1 MRRFGLFCTAVL
13 AFTICASL
21 ANASESSYLKTIKL
35 SWIEGGALKSTAAD
49 TMFMSTKADT
59 ARSTLIDLSDLDW
72 EATMAGAQG
81 GSTPIPIASI
91 DFVVTKANN
100 GAADTISYNIERFS
114 PAAGIKSLACPTCVV
129 DTLFAYNPLSG
140 VAVNSALGNTA
151 VSLGGAS
158 PLANVF
164 HGVIVEDPDLNT
176 SILQGGHL
184 RRFRLVTCGDSA
196 GPKLSGVMGFI
207 TYIAKR

>member
-1 MRRFGLFCTAVL
+1 MKRLVLLVVAVL
-13 AFTICASL
+13 SFAGVAQ
-21 ANASESSYLKTIKL
+21 ASESSYLKTVKL
-35 SWIEGGALKSTAAD
+35 SWIEAGALKSTVAD
-49 TMFMSTKADT
+49 TMFMATKTDT

-100 GAADTISYNIERFS
+100 GAADTISFNIERYGPS
-114 PAAGIKSLACPTCVV
+114 AGIKSTACPSCVV

-140 VAVNSALGNTA
+140 VTVNSALGNTA
-151 VSLGGAS
+151 IALGGAS
-158 PLANVF
+158 PLNNVF
-164 HGVIVEDPDLNT
+164 HGVIVEDPDLVT
-176 SILQGGHL
+176 AILQGGHL
-184 RRFRLVTCGDSA
+184 KRFRLVTCGDSA